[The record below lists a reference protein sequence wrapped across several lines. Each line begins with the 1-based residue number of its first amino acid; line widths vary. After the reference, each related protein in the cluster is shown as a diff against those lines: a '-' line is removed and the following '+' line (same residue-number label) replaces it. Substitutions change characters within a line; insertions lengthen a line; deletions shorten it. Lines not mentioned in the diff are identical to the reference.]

1 MLAMRSGGFSV
12 DGLYRQGDDLY
23 FDVILASRPSSSPL
37 RRVRFLPT
45 FFLPTFFCVE
55 RSTTTTAVL
64 NFVTEAELP
73 SL

>member
-1 MLAMRSGGFSV
+1 MLAMRSGGFPV
-12 DGLYRQGDDLY
+12 AGLYRQGEDLY
-23 FDVILASRPSSSPL
+23 FNLILASRPSSSPL

-55 RSTTTTAVL
+55 ESSAITADL